1 VRGSDSLAE
10 DTSIR
15 SSGRKL
21 TMRMCMKRFTG
32 LTNGFSKKVEYLSYG
47 VALHLSYYNVR
58 PIHQTLRGTQAM
70 ESTKLGN
77 WAS

>member
-1 VRGSDSLAE
+1 
-10 DTSIR
+10 
-15 SSGRKL
+15 
-21 TMRMCMKRFTG
+21 MKRFTG